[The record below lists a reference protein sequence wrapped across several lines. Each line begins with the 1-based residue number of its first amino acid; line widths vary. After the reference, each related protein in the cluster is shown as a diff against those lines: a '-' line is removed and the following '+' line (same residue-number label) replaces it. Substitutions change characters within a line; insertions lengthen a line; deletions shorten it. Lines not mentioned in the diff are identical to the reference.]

1 MTAVLQPATSPGR
14 TARRLLPM
22 ALMFLAVGTSSAMVG
37 PFLTLFLTDAV
48 HATPVRITL
57 FLIAAPLSSVTVS
70 TVVGRLS
77 DRYPI
82 RRRLIIAASLA
93 GASGTLATS
102 MIRNYWALLL
112 LAVTATAAAG
122 SLVPQLFAYVR
133 TTVAGS
139 DRAAMTT
146 SSLRTLFSLS
156 WVAGPFV
163 ATVLLG
169 AGGFR
174 LSYSASS
181 AMYLTAALIAWRLLP
196 AAPPAPRTAPEPAAE
211 SVAAGAGPL
220 PYVPDADVGRPPA
233 PAVIEEPPAPASP
246 PGSSASPPSSCEPS
260 PAAYTTP
267 EPFATRP
274 SSAGPLPP
282 GSSPAGTS
290 SCVPS
295 PAGVSS
301 CVPSPAGPLPPGR
314 TSSEPFSSETFP
326 AGPDA
331 SRRVIFLTVA
341 AFALMQCASG
351 LGVQAMSLFVTA
363 DLGGGIGSAG
373 VILGVCAG
381 LEIPLMLGFGYL
393 STRVPLRRLVLAGP
407 LFSIAYTLSVAAS
420 AHVWQVAAAQ
430 LFAACTVAVVQG
442 LGVSYVQEMLPRHPG
457 RASTL
462 FTNAFPAGQMMAG
475 PILGVAQ
482 HVGYR
487 AAYLTAAGLA
497 LTAFAVLKLA
507 RRAV

>member
-1 MTAVLQPATSPGR
+1 MTAVLPPATDLRRP
-14 TARRLLPM
+14 ARRLLPM
-22 ALMFLAVGTSSAMVG
+22 ALIFLSVGTSTAMVG

-48 HATPVRITL
+48 HAAPLQVTT
-57 FLIAAPLSSVTVS
+57 FLIIAPLSSVTLS
-70 TVVGRLS
+70 TILGRLS

-82 RRRLIIAASLA
+82 RRHLIITAALA
-93 GASGTLATS
+93 GTSGALATS
-102 MIRNYWALLL
+102 VVRNYWALLAL
-112 LAVTATAAAG
+112 TVTATAAAG

-133 TTVAGS
+133 TALAGS

-163 ATVLLG
+163 ATILIGL
-169 AGGFR
+169 GGFR
-174 LSYSASS
+174 LSYSVS
-181 AMYLTAALIAWRLLP
+181 ATMYAVAALIAWRLLP
-196 AAPPAPRTAPEPAAE
+196 AAPPAPHVALPATLPVAPEPPSE
-211 SVAAGAGPL
+211 SVSAASGPVA
-220 PYVPDADVGRPPA
+220 YVPA
-233 PAVIEEPPAPASP
+233 EPPL
-246 PGSSASPPSSCEPS
+246 
-260 PAAYTTP
+260 AAT
-267 EPFATRP
+267 
-274 SSAGPLPP
+274 
-282 GSSPAGTS
+282 
-290 SCVPS
+290 
-295 PAGVSS
+295 
-301 CVPSPAGPLPPGR
+301 
-314 TSSEPFSSETFP
+314 
-326 AGPDA
+326 PDA

-351 LGVQAMSLFVTA
+351 LGVQAMSLFVTTE
-363 DLGGGIGSAG
+363 LGGGIGSAG

-407 LFSIAYTLSVAAS
+407 LFSVAYTLSVAAS
-420 AHVWQVAAAQ
+420 THVWQVAAAQ

-487 AAYLTAAGLA
+487 AAYLTAACLA
-497 LTAFAVLKLA
+497 VLAFTVLKLA
-507 RRAV
+507 RSRR

>member
-1 MTAVLQPATSPGR
+1 MTAVLQPAAATSRP
-14 TARRLLPM
+14 ARRLLPM
-22 ALMFLAVGTSSAMVG
+22 ALIFLAVGTSTAMVG
-37 PFLTLFLTDAV
+37 PFLTLFLTQAV
-48 HATPVRITL
+48 HAVSLQVTA
-57 FLIAAPLSSVTVS
+57 FLIVAPLSSVTVS
-70 TVVGRLS
+70 TVLGRLS

-82 RRRLIIAASLA
+82 RRQIIIAAALA

-102 MIRNYWALLL
+102 MIRNYWALLAL
-112 LAVTATAAAG
+112 TVTATAAAG

-163 ATVLLG
+163 ATVLVGL
-169 AGGFR
+169 GGFR
-174 LSYSASS
+174 LSYSVSS
-181 AMYLTAALIAWRLLP
+181 TMYLLAALIAWRLLP
-196 AAPPAPRTAPEPAAE
+196 AAPPVHVPPEPAAE
-211 SVAAGAGPL
+211 SVSAGSGPV
-220 PYVPDADVGRPPA
+220 PYVPPEPPPA
-233 PAVIEEPPAPASP
+233 AP
-246 PGSSASPPSSCEPS
+246 
-260 PAAYTTP
+260 T
-267 EPFATRP
+267 
-274 SSAGPLPP
+274 
-282 GSSPAGTS
+282 
-290 SCVPS
+290 
-295 PAGVSS
+295 
-301 CVPSPAGPLPPGR
+301 
-314 TSSEPFSSETFP
+314 
-326 AGPDA
+326 PDA
-331 SRRVIFLTVA
+331 PRRVIFLTVA

-351 LGVQAMSLFVTA
+351 LGVQAMSLFVIT

-393 STRVPLRRLVLAGP
+393 STRVPLRRLVLCGP
-407 LFSIAYTLSVAAS
+407 LFSLAYTLSVAAS
-420 AHVWQVAAAQ
+420 SHVWQVAAAQ
-430 LFAACTVAVVQG
+430 LFAACTVSVVQG

-487 AAYLTAAGLA
+487 AAYLCAAGLA
-497 LTAFAVLKLA
+497 LTAFAVLKPA
-507 RRAV
+507 RSRRR

>member
-1 MTAVLQPATSPGR
+1 MTAVLQPATSSSR

-22 ALMFLAVGTSSAMVG
+22 ALMFLAVGTSSAMIG

-48 HATPVRITL
+48 HAASWQVTAY
-57 FLIAAPLSSVTVS
+57 LIAAPLSSVTVS
-70 TVVGRLS
+70 TLLGRLS

-82 RRRLIIAASLA
+82 RRALIIGAALA

-102 MIRNYWALLL
+102 MVRNYEALLIIT
-112 LAVTATAAAG
+112 VTATAAAG

-139 DRAAMTT
+139 DKAAMTT

-169 AGGFR
+169 VGGFR
-174 LSYSASS
+174 LSYSVSC

-196 AAPPAPRTAPEPAAE
+196 PAPPAVHVAPEPAAE
-211 SVAAGAGPL
+211 SVSAGSGPV
-220 PYVPDADVGRPPA
+220 PYVPPQPPPA
-233 PAVIEEPPAPASP
+233 APK
-246 PGSSASPPSSCEPS
+246 
-260 PAAYTTP
+260 
-267 EPFATRP
+267 
-274 SSAGPLPP
+274 
-282 GSSPAGTS
+282 
-290 SCVPS
+290 
-295 PAGVSS
+295 
-301 CVPSPAGPLPPGR
+301 
-314 TSSEPFSSETFP
+314 
-326 AGPDA
+326 PDA
-331 SRRVIFLTVA
+331 PRRVIFLTVA

-351 LGVQAMSLFVTA
+351 LGVQAMSLFVTT

-393 STRVPLRRLVLAGP
+393 STRVPLRRLVLCGP
-407 LFSIAYTLSVAAS
+407 LFSMAYTLSVAAS
-420 AHVWQVAAAQ
+420 SHVWQVAAAQ
-430 LFAACTVAVVQG
+430 LFAACTVSVVQG

-487 AAYLTAAGLA
+487 AAYLAAAGLA
-497 LTAFAVLKLA
+497 LTAFAVLKMARA
-507 RRAV
+507 RRP

>member
-1 MTAVLQPATSPGR
+1 MTAVLQPATATRRP
-14 TARRLLPM
+14 ARRLLPM
-22 ALMFLAVGTSSAMVG
+22 ALIFLAVGTSTAMVG
-37 PFLTLFLTDAV
+37 PFLTLFLTSAV
-48 HATPVRITL
+48 HAVSLQVTA
-57 FLIAAPLSSVTVS
+57 FLIAAPLSSVTLS
-70 TVVGRLS
+70 TFLGRLS

-82 RRRLIIAASLA
+82 RRKLIIAAALA

-102 MIRNYWALLL
+102 MVRNYWVL
-112 LAVTATAAAG
+112 LALTVTATAAAG

-133 TTVAGS
+133 TTLAGS

-163 ATVLLG
+163 ATILIGL
-169 AGGFR
+169 GGFR
-174 LSYSASS
+174 LSYSVSS
-181 AMYLTAALIAWRLLP
+181 AMYLTAAAIAWRLLAP
-196 AAPPAPRTAPEPAAE
+196 APPIHVTPEPASESLSAESGPVPYLPPEAPPPAPT
-211 SVAAGAGPL
+211 
-220 PYVPDADVGRPPA
+220 
-233 PAVIEEPPAPASP
+233 
-246 PGSSASPPSSCEPS
+246 
-260 PAAYTTP
+260 
-267 EPFATRP
+267 
-274 SSAGPLPP
+274 
-282 GSSPAGTS
+282 
-290 SCVPS
+290 
-295 PAGVSS
+295 
-301 CVPSPAGPLPPGR
+301 
-314 TSSEPFSSETFP
+314 
-326 AGPDA
+326 PDA

-351 LGVQAMSLFVTA
+351 LGVQAMSLFVTT

-381 LEIPLMLGFGYL
+381 LEIPLMLGFGFL

-407 LFSIAYTLSVAAS
+407 LFSMVYTLCVAAS
-420 AHVWQVAAAQ
+420 THVWQVAAAQ
-430 LFAACTVAVVQG
+430 LFAACTVSVVQG

-497 LTAFAVLKLA
+497 MAAFVVLKLA
-507 RRAV
+507 RSRS

>member
-1 MTAVLQPATSPGR
+1 MTVVLEPATGTRRP
-14 TARRLLPM
+14 ARRMLPL
-22 ALMFLAVGTSSAMVG
+22 ALIYLAAGTSTAMVG
-37 PFLTLFLTDAV
+37 PFLTLFLTQAV
-48 HATPVRITL
+48 HAVPLQVTA
-57 FLIAAPLSSVTVS
+57 FLVAAPLSSVILS
-70 TVVGRLS
+70 TVLGRLS

-82 RRRLIIAASLA
+82 RRRLIIGAALA
-93 GASGTLATS
+93 GASATFATS
-102 MIRNYWALLL
+102 MVRDYWVL
-112 LAVTATAAAG
+112 LALTVTATAAAG
-122 SLVPQLFAYVR
+122 SLIPQLFAYVR
-133 TTVAGS
+133 TMLAGS
-139 DRAAMTT
+139 DRAAMTM

-169 AGGFR
+169 VGSFR
-174 LSYSASS
+174 LSYSVSS
-181 AMYLTAALIAWRLLP
+181 AMYLIVAALAWRLLP
-196 AAPPAPRTAPEPAAE
+196 AVPPVHTDPVPEASSGPVPLNPPEVPPPA
-211 SVAAGAGPL
+211 
-220 PYVPDADVGRPPA
+220 
-233 PAVIEEPPAPASP
+233 AV
-246 PGSSASPPSSCEPS
+246 
-260 PAAYTTP
+260 
-267 EPFATRP
+267 
-274 SSAGPLPP
+274 
-282 GSSPAGTS
+282 
-290 SCVPS
+290 
-295 PAGVSS
+295 
-301 CVPSPAGPLPPGR
+301 
-314 TSSEPFSSETFP
+314 
-326 AGPDA
+326 PDA

-351 LGVQAMSLFVTA
+351 LGVQAMSLFVTT

-407 LFSIAYTLSVAAS
+407 LFSMVYTLCVAAS

-430 LFAACTVAVVQG
+430 LFAACTVSVVQG

-497 LTAFAVLKLA
+497 ATAFVVLKLA
-507 RRAV
+507 RSRS

>member
-1 MTAVLQPATSPGR
+1 MTVTLEPATTTRRP
-14 TARRLLPM
+14 ARRLLPL

-37 PFLTLFLTDAV
+37 PFLTLFLTDGV
-48 HATPVRITL
+48 HAASWQVTA

-70 TVVGRLS
+70 TILGRLS

-82 RRRLIIAASLA
+82 RRYLIIAAALA

-102 MIRNYWALLL
+102 VVRNYEVL
-112 LAVTATAAAG
+112 LAITVTATAAAG

-139 DRAAMTT
+139 GRAAMTT

-174 LSYSASS
+174 LSYSVSS
-181 AMYLTAALIAWRLLP
+181 AMYAVAALIAWRLLP
-196 AAPPAPRTAPEPAAE
+196 PAPPH
-211 SVAAGAGPL
+211 PL
-220 PYVPDADVGRPPA
+220 TPPA
-233 PAVIEEPPAPASP
+233 QVKPPHPSAPASSAP
-246 PGSSASPPSSCEPS
+246 HPSAPASSAPSL
-260 PAAYTTP
+260 AA
-267 EPFATRP
+267 
-274 SSAGPLPP
+274 S
-282 GSSPAGTS
+282 
-290 SCVPS
+290 
-295 PAGVSS
+295 
-301 CVPSPAGPLPPGR
+301 
-314 TSSEPFSSETFP
+314 
-326 AGPDA
+326 PDA
-331 SRRVIFLTVA
+331 PRRVILLTVA

-351 LGVQAMSLFVTA
+351 LGVQAMSLFVTT

-407 LFSIAYTLSVAAS
+407 LFSLAYTLSVAAS

-487 AAYLTAAGLA
+487 AAYLSAAGLA
-497 LTAFAVLKLA
+497 LTAFGVLKMARA
-507 RRAV
+507 RRRPA

>member
-1 MTAVLQPATSPGR
+1 MTAVLQPATAPSRP
-14 TARRLLPM
+14 ARRLLPM

-48 HATPVRITL
+48 HAVPLQVTA
-57 FLIAAPLSSVTVS
+57 FLIAAPLSSVAVS
-70 TVVGRLS
+70 TVLGRLS

-82 RRRLIIAASLA
+82 RRYLIIAAAIA

-102 MIRNYWALLL
+102 MIRNYWVL
-112 LAVTATAAAG
+112 LALTVTATAAAG

-163 ATVLLG
+163 ATVLIA

-174 LSYSASS
+174 LSYSVSS

-196 AAPPAPRTAPEPAAE
+196 AAPPAPVT
-211 SVAAGAGPL
+211 
-220 PYVPDADVGRPPA
+220 
-233 PAVIEEPPAPASP
+233 
-246 PGSSASPPSSCEPS
+246 S
-260 PAAYTTP
+260 PAA
-267 EPFATRP
+267 
-274 SSAGPLPP
+274 
-282 GSSPAGTS
+282 
-290 SCVPS
+290 PS
-295 PAGVSS
+295 PSLSA
-301 CVPSPAGPLPPGR
+301 
-314 TSSEPFSSETFP
+314 
-326 AGPDA
+326 PDA
-331 SRRVIFLTVA
+331 PPRVIRLTVV
-341 AFALMQCASG
+341 AFALLQCASG
-351 LGVQAMSLFVTA
+351 LGVQAMSLFVTT

-373 VILGVCAG
+373 VILGICAG

-393 STRVPLRRLVLAGP
+393 STRVPLRRLVLCGP
-407 LFSIAYTLSVAAS
+407 LFSLAYTLTVAAS
-420 AHVWQVAAAQ
+420 HHVWQVAAAQ

-475 PILGVAQ
+475 PILGVSQ

-487 AAYLTAAGLA
+487 AAYLTAACLA
-497 LTAFAVLKLA
+497 LIAFTVLKLA
-507 RRAV
+507 RARAVQ

>member
-1 MTAVLQPATSPGR
+1 MTAVLTPATDTRRP
-14 TARRLLPM
+14 ARRLLPM
-22 ALMFLAVGTSSAMVG
+22 ALIFLAVGTSTAMVG

-48 HATPVRITL
+48 HAASWQVTA

-70 TVVGRLS
+70 TVLGRLS

-82 RRRLIIAASLA
+82 RRQLIIAAALA

-102 MIRNYWALLL
+102 MIRNYWALLAL
-112 LAVTATAAAG
+112 TVTATAAAG

-133 TTVAGS
+133 TTLAGS

-169 AGGFR
+169 LGGFR
-174 LSYSASS
+174 VSYSVSC
-181 AMYLTAALIAWRLLP
+181 AMYLTAAVIAWRLLP
-196 AAPPAPRTAPEPAAE
+196 AAAPAVHSPPPSEAAPAPPTSDSLPLPATSPASPDPRSLSPAPLPAPSDSLPLSPVASPAPSDSCPLSPAASPAAEAVSAEPGLPPYLPEPAP
-211 SVAAGAGPL
+211 AG
-220 PYVPDADVGRPPA
+220 
-233 PAVIEEPPAPASP
+233 
-246 PGSSASPPSSCEPS
+246 S
-260 PAAYTTP
+260 PAAP
-267 EPFATRP
+267 SPSTRP
-274 SSAGPLPP
+274 L
-282 GSSPAGTS
+282 PAG
-290 SCVPS
+290 
-295 PAGVSS
+295 
-301 CVPSPAGPLPPGR
+301 
-314 TSSEPFSSETFP
+314 
-326 AGPDA
+326 DA
-331 SRRVIFLTVA
+331 PRRVIFLTVA

-351 LGVQAMSLFVTA
+351 LGVQAMSLFVTT

-373 VILGVCAG
+373 VILGVCAA

-407 LFSIAYTLSVAAS
+407 LFSMAYTLTVAS
-420 AHVWQVAAAQ
+420 STHVWQVAGAQ
-430 LFAACTVAVVQG
+430 LFAACTVSVVQG

-487 AAYLTAAGLA
+487 AAYLTAAVLA
-497 LTAFAVLKLA
+497 LVAFIVLKLA
-507 RRAV
+507 RSQP